1 MQLSDSTQV
10 LILFPISLNI
20 FTEQSILKKQTGY
33 YLVTY

>member
-10 LILFPISLNI
+10 LILVPTSLDI
-20 FTEQSILKKQTGY
+20 FTEESILKKQTTH